1 MDRNSVLALFE
12 QLKDQLLSVKSAHST
27 PTAYILGGQP
37 SSGKSSLAKIAQT
50 EEPNLLLIN
59 GDEYRVH
66 HPRHDELLSDPIAFS
81 RETQIFSNVFTEG
94 LIAEA
99 IRNRLSVSVEGTMRR
114 SDVVADTAKQ
124 FKKAGYKVELICI
137 SAPYE
142 FTAINL
148 FSRFAGEVQS
158 LGNGRLADFESHH
171 QACIGIP
178 KTLDDAYENN
188 NIDRI
193 RLYSIFGID
202 LVADYK
208 RVNGQWPIKE
218 KPSDII
224 AASRNAQLQNPRI
237 IFPIL
242 DRGLAALGIIQ
253 EEGIRKE
260 LLKQIQVLMK
270 TIPSLN
276 RGNDMIST
284 IREDNLLDEIDRLTY
299 SVELFKKTGIDT
311 LWRECKEYN
320 SSPLYKRERASTGE
334 LTISQA
340 LRMGLDKTPIKTQDF
355 TLDTAQSGNSLHL
368 RVNGKTI
375 DERQEEENA
384 KSNGMKR

>member
-12 QLKDQLLSVKSAHST
+12 QLRDQLLSAKSGHST

-66 HPRHDELLSDPIAFS
+66 HPGYDELLSDPVAFS

-114 SDVVADTAKQ
+114 SEVVANTAKQ
-124 FKKAGYKVELICI
+124 FKQAGYKVELICI

-142 FTAINL
+142 LTAINL

-158 LGNGRLADFESHH
+158 IGNGRLADFESHR

-178 KTLDDAYENN
+178 KTLDDAYEDKD
-188 NIDRI
+188 IDRI

-202 LVADYK
+202 LIADYK
-208 RVNGQWPIKE
+208 RANGEWSINE
-218 KPSDII
+218 KPSEII
-224 AASRNAQLQNPRI
+224 ETSRNAQLQNPRI
-237 IFPIL
+237 VFPIL

-253 EEGIRKE
+253 EESIRKE
-260 LLKQIQVLMK
+260 LVKQIQVLMK
-270 TIPSLN
+270 TIPSLYQ
-276 RGNDMIST
+276 G
-284 IREDNLLDEIDRLTY
+284 
-299 SVELFKKTGIDT
+299 
-311 LWRECKEYN
+311 
-320 SSPLYKRERASTGE
+320 
-334 LTISQA
+334 
-340 LRMGLDKTPIKTQDF
+340 
-355 TLDTAQSGNSLHL
+355 
-368 RVNGKTI
+368 
-375 DERQEEENA
+375 
-384 KSNGMKR
+384 

>member
-12 QLKDQLLSVKSAHST
+12 QLKDQLLSVKPAHSI

-66 HPRHDELLSDPIAFS
+66 HPRYDELLSDPIAFS

-114 SDVVADTAKQ
+114 SEVVADTAKQ

-178 KTLDDAYENN
+178 KTLDDAYEDK

-202 LVADYK
+202 LIADYK
-208 RVNGQWPIKE
+208 RVNGEWSINI

-224 AASRNAQLQNPRI
+224 VASRNAQLQNPRI
-237 IFPIL
+237 VFPIL
-242 DRGLAALGIIQ
+242 DKGLAALGIIQ
-253 EEGIRKE
+253 EESIRKE

-270 TIPSLN
+270 TIPSLD
-276 RGNDMIST
+276 RGNDMAST

-299 SVELFKKTGIDT
+299 SVELFKTTGIDT

-320 SSPLYKRERASTGE
+320 RSPLYKRERASTGE

-340 LRMGLDKTPIKTQDF
+340 LRMGLDKTAIKTQDV
-355 TLDTAQSGNSLHL
+355 TLDTAQSGNGLHL

-375 DERQEEENA
+375 DERQKEENA
-384 KSNGMKR
+384 KSIGMKR